1 MGLHAAH
8 SLVGP
13 DGRPR
18 NVVHRDVSPQNI
30 LVSAQGE
37 VKLIDF
43 GIAHARDRAAET
55 TALGQV
61 KGKIRYMAPEQAKRG
76 ELGPFTDV
84 FGLGATLFR
93 IIVGKPPY
101 SSESDVAT
109 MQALLQSAP
118 PLVPFPPEL
127 PAPVVEVI
135 KQAIAPNPKER
146 FASAAAFARALT
158 DVLARSGEQP
168 DVAGFVK
175 AQMSEK
181 TKQRRQQLTGLVAP
195 DLPAVTPRGTAVMAP
210 MAVANAATVPDKKRG
225 PLPPPP
231 TAPSAPAANA
241 PAFMDVRAIV
251 KNAKHVPDLPVP
263 GPKKTAPMPARRDPD
278 EGGPEPKLE
287 LAHLPSNQVVAKASN
302 ANAARI
308 AIVVASLLVLLGVV
322 LFGVPAIAKSRAIG
336 TAREAGFDMTADDV
350 SVGISTVTL
359 RGVKLKAIKVPGVT
373 ASADEIFVKGFTPK
387 EIRVT
392 GFAFTVEGPTSDFEM
407 GLALMLQE
415 NRVRFAGTAAAPKK
429 YTIANGHLEWKGPNG
444 TGFEAER
451 FGVTVDT
458 KGNGTEEVHGSVD
471 KTYYRTGKTALG
483 PWTSSLDAT
492 PSSLRF
498 RLGLDP
504 AVPDGPS
511 ILVVTSAN
519 GPTQVTAKIGRS
531 SFANL
536 GLNPNELG
544 LPADGS
550 TEIETNI
557 IGTIAPDGKIA
568 FAGPASL
575 WGLRVKDVPKPVDV
589 KIDATVTG
597 TAGRPLDI
605 DHTSTI
611 AFGPFVAGLTGTIT
625 EKDGNVRLD
634 VLAKA
639 NPIPCATLAR
649 AEAKTMGNFGQ
660 MLTAL
665 GQAVSPFS
673 IVGAVNAT
681 CAVQW
686 DSGKP
691 DETSITWVARETCGL
706 SIFGTGPAK

>member
-37 VKLIDF
+37 VKVIDF

-101 SSESDVAT
+101 AAESDLVT

-118 PLVPFPPEL
+118 PLVPFPPEV
-127 PAPVVEVI
+127 PPPVVEVI
-135 KQAIAPNPKER
+135 RQAIAPNPKER
-146 FASAAAFARALT
+146 FASAAALGRALS

-168 DVAGFVK
+168 DLAGFVRS
-175 AQMSEK
+175 QMSEK
-181 TKQRRQQLTGLVAP
+181 TKQRRQLLTGLVAP
-195 DLPAVTPRGTAVMAP
+195 DLPPGTPRGTAVMAP
-210 MAVANAATVPDKKRG
+210 MAVGTAPTVPDKKRG

-231 TAPSAPAANA
+231 TAAAAPAGAA
-241 PAFMDVRAIV
+241 PGFMDVHAIV
-251 KNAKHVPDLPVP
+251 KNAKNVPDLPVP

-278 EGGPEPKLE
+278 EAPEPKLE
-287 LAHLPSNQVVAKASN
+287 LAHLPSNQVAAKASN
-302 ANAARI
+302 ANVARM
-308 AIVVASLLVLLGVV
+308 AIVATALLVLLAVV
-322 LFGVPAIAKSRAIG
+322 VFAVPAIAKSRAIG
-336 TAREAGFDMTADDV
+336 TAREAGFDMTAEEV
-350 SVGISTVTL
+350 GVGINTVTL

-373 ASADEIFVKGFTPK
+373 ASADEIFVRGFTPK
-387 EIRVT
+387 EMRVT
-392 GFAFTVEGPTSDFEM
+392 GFGFTVEGPTSDFEM

-415 NRVRFAGTAAAPKK
+415 NRVRFAGTPAAPKK
-429 YTIANGHLEWKGPNG
+429 YTIADGHLEWKGPNG
-444 TGFEAER
+444 TGFEAKG

-458 KGNGTEEVHGSVD
+458 KGNGSEEVHGSVD

-511 ILVVTSAN
+511 ILVVTSPNAI
-519 GPTQVTAKIGRS
+519 TQVTAKIGRS

-536 GLNPNELG
+536 GLNPSELG
-544 LPADGS
+544 LPADGA

-557 IGTIAPDGKIA
+557 IGTISPDGKIA
-568 FAGPASL
+568 FSGPASI
-575 WGLRVKDVPKPVDV
+575 WGLRVKDVPKPIDV

-611 AFGPFVAGLTGTIT
+611 AFGPFVAGLSGTIT
-625 EKDGNVRLD
+625 EKDGNVRVD

-660 MLTAL
+660 MLAAL
-665 GQAVSPFS
+665 GQAVSPVR

-681 CAVQW
+681 CALQW

-706 SIFGTGPAK
+706 SIFGTEPAK